1 MAHSPNPYRDLVEKY
16 EALLTVQRQPILRT
30 TTTSTGNNLMD
41 ELASSDFSSITTT
54 GGGCDTITT
63 GNIINNT
70 NKESDNTGTIRK
82 RCLRTPTTDYSE
94 AETSSSGFSD
104 ETSNKCTQT
113 EETFLCT
120 IADGED
126 KFSIYDDAS
135 PIDSRFRNRPE
146 YRELFKEIFAILKKA
161 AENKD
166 DGEKLPLLDDTNNPC
181 FNVPPVT
188 PAAANDDL
196 PIFPDETESIVSS
209 IVSEQSIAMSEC
221 ITKKERKHILDTV
234 KKHIERTVEQQENK
248 PPIAALN
255 VIGSHVLPD
264 GRVMTPLKRE
274 QIDYLAVSV
283 NIRKKKKKGK
293 NVPMDRSDSPI
304 LPTPPRIYYTSSGK
318 KRRDMRSTQQ
328 QQQQQLSGSNKIGG
342 NSHNNLTSPANL
354 QSGVGG
360 CSSAHNTGSGSGLWN
375 GSSMTIY
382 NRSLNRMPPSP
393 LSMPTTTK
401 SSANTTTTAVASS
414 SSVAD
419 NSKPIVTKE
428 FRRVSAASQNL
439 QQLIKFEL
447 SYAEVLRRADSRFQL
462 QRRK

>member
-16 EALLTVQRQPILRT
+16 EALLTVQRQPILRNNNNSA
-30 TTTSTGNNLMD
+30 STGMNLMD
-41 ELASSDFSSITTT
+41 ELASSNFSSITTT
-54 GGGCDTITT
+54 SGIDTTT
-63 GNIINNT
+63 GTGNNT
-70 NKESDNTGTIRK
+70 NINKESASDTGTIRK
-82 RCLRTPTTDYSE
+82 RCLRTPTTDFSE

-126 KFSIYDDAS
+126 KFSIYDDVAT

-166 DGEKLPLLDDTNNPC
+166 DGEKLPLLDDDTNNPC

-188 PAAANDDL
+188 PAAVEDSLPAFADDA
-196 PIFPDETESIVSS
+196 ETESIVSS

-234 KKHIERTVEQQENK
+234 KKHIEQQENK
-248 PPIAALN
+248 PPAPLATATLKA

-293 NVPMDRSDSPI
+293 NLPTDRSDSPI
-304 LPTPPRIYYTSSGK
+304 LPTPPRVYYTSSGK
-318 KRRDMRSTQQ
+318 KRRDMRSIQQ
-328 QQQQQLSGSNKIGG
+328 QQQQNSIKIGG
-342 NSHNNLTSPANL
+342 NSHSNSNSCGIGSP
-354 QSGVGG
+354 S
-360 CSSAHNTGSGSGLWN
+360 SSAGSGLWN

-393 LSMPTTTK
+393 LSINTPTTTK
-401 SSANTTTTAVASS
+401 PTSTTTTTATGSASS
-414 SSVAD
+414 DTAA
-419 NSKPIVTKE
+419 KPIVTKE

-447 SYAEVLRRADSRFQL
+447 SYAEVLRRADSKFQL